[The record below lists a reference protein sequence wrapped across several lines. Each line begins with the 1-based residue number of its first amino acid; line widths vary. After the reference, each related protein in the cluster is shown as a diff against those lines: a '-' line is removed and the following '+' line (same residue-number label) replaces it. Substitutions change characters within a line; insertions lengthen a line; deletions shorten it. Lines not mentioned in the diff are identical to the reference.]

1 MLEAMKSAAVRAIA
15 SYRVGLGRRFNFI
28 IDRADGPSASGKESK
43 FGQPANDSNLTFFSL
58 PVDQFNRVDFLSVPN
73 GDNTAAK
80 IYMLVEVGEME
91 MTDESLRF

>member
-1 MLEAMKSAAVRAIA
+1 MLESMKNAAVRAIA

-28 IDRADGPSASGKESK
+28 IDQATSGKESK

-58 PVDQFNRVDFLSVPN
+58 PVDQFNSVDFLSVPN